1 MIKNNELDL
10 GEILVWKEEVKFFS
24 MTNKSRIPAVF
35 QVIRDNSNA
44 IEVTP
49 LTGRIVADA
58 TFDFTV
64 KYSNPHPMEVREDIS
79 IMLRGGKIYK
89 LPFIVKTVVP

>member
-1 MIKNNELDL
+1 M
-10 GEILVWKEEVKFFS
+10 V
-24 MTNKSRIPAVF
+24 
-35 QVIRDNSNA
+35 RDNSNA

-49 LTGRIVADA
+49 LTGRIAADA
-58 TFDFTV
+58 TIDFTV

>member
-10 GEILVWKEEVKFFS
+10 GEILVWKEEVKIFS

-35 QVIRDNSNA
+35 QLIRNNSNA

-49 LTGRIVADA
+49 LTGRIAADA